1 MARTGASG
9 NSRRGSADVNPVALI
24 LPLGAGFGYACG
36 AVAIKRALSAGASG
50 AWVNLLCNVVM
61 AVFFQGLWLLSG
73 QPITLSLL
81 LPPILCGLLFFLGQ
95 IFTFKAIETGDVS
108 VATPLLGAKVLLVA
122 VFSFFLIG
130 KSLPHAIWVAS
141 LMASLGIA
149 LISYSPG
156 GNHAPLLEAIA
167 WSLAA
172 AAVFALTDVLVQ
184 RWVPTVGYSRFAPL
198 MFGSL
203 GLFSVVYIPSLIKS
217 ISCGR
222 VSLDS
227 PFVRISLSSMPW
239 LLGGAL
245 LLAVQALAMYSA
257 IGLFG
262 SATMTNILYGSRC
275 LWSVLLVWALGSI
288 AGDSSPPQH
297 RGSIMI
303 RRLIGA
309 MLLFGAMTLV
319 LG

>member
-1 MARTGASG
+1 M
-9 NSRRGSADVNPVALI
+9 NPAALI

-50 AWVNLLCNVVM
+50 AWVNLLCNLVM
-61 AVFFQGLWLLSG
+61 AGFFQGLWFLPGHHLSCSL
-73 QPITLSLL
+73 ILS
-81 LPPILCGLLFFLGQ
+81 PILCGLLFFLGQ

-130 KSLPHAIWVAS
+130 KSLPHAIWTAS
-141 LMASLGIA
+141 VMASLGIA

-156 GNHAPLLEAIA
+156 GNHSRLLEAVA

-172 AAVFALTDVLVQ
+172 AGVFALTDVLVQ
-184 RWVPTVGYSRFAPL
+184 RWVPFVGYSRFAPL
-198 MFGSL
+198 MFGSM

-217 ISCGR
+217 IASGR
-222 VSLDS
+222 VTSDSLFFGGS
-227 PFVRISLSSMPW
+227 ITSMPW

-288 AGDSSPPQH
+288 AGDTSPPQQ

-309 MLLFGAMTLV
+309 LLLFAAMSLV
-319 LG
+319 LR